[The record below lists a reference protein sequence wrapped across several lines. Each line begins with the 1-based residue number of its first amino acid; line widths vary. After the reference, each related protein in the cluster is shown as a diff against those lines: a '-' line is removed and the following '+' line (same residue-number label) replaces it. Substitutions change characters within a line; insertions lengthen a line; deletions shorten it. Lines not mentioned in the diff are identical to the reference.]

1 MEPKGNRIESRRQGW
16 LGWTDGGKMETPI
29 PEQLK
34 KLKLKMNKIMF
45 NMNIKQ
51 FLGTTILAIL

>member
-1 MEPKGNRIESRRQGW
+1 MDGAKGEY
-16 LGWTDGGKMETPI
+16 GGKMETPI

-45 NMNIKQ
+45 IMNIKQ